1 MMVVFFPR
9 LRVSV
14 IRKVRCIFRRVCIG
28 ISERPDAE
36 KKRFV
41 ESSEIKGE
49 KCITWEWSY

>member
-1 MMVVFFPR
+1 MVVFFPR